1 MLLCSQKITY
11 TCTNCLT
18 VVQEWTPLHSAV
30 SAGHTEIVQIL
41 ISLKA
46 DVNAANSS
54 GQTPLHYAVGLL
66 LHQLLHQLLA
76 AIFFWHSTSLT
87 QHMSALVTVLSK
99 SEIGCER
106 R

>member
-1 MLLCSQKITY
+1 M
-11 TCTNCLT
+11 
-18 VVQEWTPLHSAV
+18 
-30 SAGHTEIVQIL
+30 L

-66 LHQLLHQLLA
+66 LHQLLA
-76 AIFFWHSTSLT
+76 AILFRHLTSLL
-87 QHMSALVTVLSK
+87 QHMSALATVLSL
-99 SEIGCER
+99 SETGCER